1 MKKILNCCQ
10 NKVKYS
16 KIVTAGNDPSI
27 STRMKYSQVVKNSRP
42 ARLVAAPIDYVKQ
55 TNLFI
60 EQYILLHNNIN
71 INLDNFNIFTQ
82 QYVLKKNI
90 NTNININDYNE
101 LIDQM
106 NIWFQDYKNINSNT
120 INITNFNL
128 FVNSFNLFIQQFMQ
142 FYGIYMNIDVLYI
155 EDMTTNFINGLVTNE
170 VYYNFLNRV
179 FINLDNNYLSELIN
193 GILPL
198 MPINKA
204 FYLKRYI
211 QIVNPY
217 GSIWPH
223 YNSNKPIKT
232 NINFLKY
239 Y

>member
-106 NIWFQDYKNINSNT
+106 NIWFQDYKNINGNT